1 MIVVMAE
8 VASKCPPSHIIFP
21 EHIENPISWCEMVIA
36 SQDIHYASHEMT
48 ISHHERRFTMYIDGM
63 GQDNKRYKKPM
74 ASSEGSALVA
84 ITASAGGK
92 QVFLRAATVTTT
104 VMTSMTSEDTTDKK
118 RPSAVKK
125 VRLTPVKKEIGS
137 VEIVSV

>member
-1 MIVVMAE
+1 MVVMAE
-8 VASKCPPSHIIFP
+8 VDNSLTLSHIIFP
-21 EHIENPISWCEMVIA
+21 EDIENPISWCEMVIA
-36 SQDIHYASHEMT
+36 SQDIMVYRFAKSV
-48 ISHHERRFTMYIDGM
+48 SHHEITFTMYIYAM
-63 GQDNKRYKKPM
+63 GQNGVRYKKPM

-84 ITASAGGK
+84 MTASAGGK

-137 VEIVSV
+137 VEMASV